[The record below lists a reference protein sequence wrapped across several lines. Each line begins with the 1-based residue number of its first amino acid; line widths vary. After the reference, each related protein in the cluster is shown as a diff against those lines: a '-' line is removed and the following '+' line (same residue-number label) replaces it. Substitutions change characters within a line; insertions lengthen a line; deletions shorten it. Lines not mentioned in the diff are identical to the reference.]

1 MRLIIFG
8 DSFAHPHKADY
19 VWTNNITVR
28 LNATEQINYANNGAS
43 IEYCLYKLDHYIK
56 NDYDVDDKIIFFIT
70 NPTRAPL
77 VDNDYVPDWASL
89 SSAYDMVKGESR
101 HDRTVDH
108 VKEHSAY
115 YKTHVTFTSLQQSEY
130 KFFLVLSALNTI
142 KNDALVLFSFN
153 KLHKKIAKQDWRKNL
168 IISSINGYEIAN
180 NEIVGDIESINDLY
194 NDYRAH
200 HMSEI
205 NHKIFVDC
213 VVNSFAQ
220 RKDCFDINNF
230 KQNILNKETL
240 QLQKSDWSN
249 WLNRFIG

>member
-77 VDNDYVPDWASL
+77 VVNDYVPDWASL
-89 SSAYDMVKGESR
+89 SSAYDVAKGESR

-142 KNDALVLFSFN
+142 KMTHWYCFHLINCT
-153 KLHKKIAKQDWRKNL
+153 KK
-168 IISSINGYEIAN
+168 S
-180 NEIVGDIESINDLY
+180 
-194 NDYRAH
+194 
-200 HMSEI
+200 
-205 NHKIFVDC
+205 
-213 VVNSFAQ
+213 
-220 RKDCFDINNF
+220 
-230 KQNILNKETL
+230 LNK
-240 QLQKSDWSN
+240 
-249 WLNRFIG
+249 IGEKILLFHLSMDMR